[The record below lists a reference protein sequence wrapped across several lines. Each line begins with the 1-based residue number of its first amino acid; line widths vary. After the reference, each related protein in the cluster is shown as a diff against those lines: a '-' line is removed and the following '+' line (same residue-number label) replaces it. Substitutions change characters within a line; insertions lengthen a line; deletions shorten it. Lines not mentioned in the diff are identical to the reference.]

1 MRRTMKMSLT
11 GESEKIQ
18 NLKTQIASLEKE
30 LLMRDHT
37 NEQLKR
43 MNDQLSAQNK
53 RLKNKVVI
61 LKKAIRILNDT
72 EEV

>member
-1 MRRTMKMSLT
+1 MSMT

-18 NLKTQIASLEKE
+18 NLRTQIASLEKE
-30 LLMRDHT
+30 LLMRDNT

-43 MNDQLSAQNK
+43 INDQLSAQNK

>member
-1 MRRTMKMSLT
+1 MTMSMT
-11 GESEKIQ
+11 GESERIQ

-43 MNDQLSAQNK
+43 LNDQLSAQNK
-53 RLKNKVVI
+53 RLKNKIVI

>member
-1 MRRTMKMSLT
+1 MT
-11 GESEKIQ
+11 GESERIQ

-53 RLKNKVVI
+53 RLKNKIVI
-61 LKKAIRILNDT
+61 LKKAIRILNDV
-72 EEV
+72 EVGA

>member
-1 MRRTMKMSLT
+1 MMT

-43 MNDQLSAQNK
+43 MNDQLTAQNK
-53 RLKNKVVI
+53 RLKNKIVI

>member
-1 MRRTMKMSLT
+1 MMT

-18 NLKTQIASLEKE
+18 NLKNQIAQLEKE

-37 NEQLKR
+37 NEQMKR
-43 MNDQLSAQNK
+43 MNDQLTAQNK

-72 EEV
+72 KEV

>member
-1 MRRTMKMSLT
+1 MT
-11 GESEKIQ
+11 GESERIQ
-18 NLKTQIASLEKE
+18 NLKTQIASLKKE

-43 MNDQLSAQNK
+43 LNDQLSAHNK

-61 LKKAIRILNDT
+61 LKKAIRILNDV
-72 EEV
+72 EVGA

>member
-1 MRRTMKMSLT
+1 MSMT

-18 NLKTQIASLEKE
+18 NLRTQIAQLEKE

-37 NEQLKR
+37 NEQMKR

>member
-1 MRRTMKMSLT
+1 MSLT
-11 GESEKIQ
+11 GESERIQ

-61 LKKAIRILNDT
+61 LKKAIRILNDV
-72 EEV
+72 EVGA

>member
-1 MRRTMKMSLT
+1 MSLT
-11 GESEKIQ
+11 GESERIQ

-43 MNDQLSAQNK
+43 LNDQLSAQNK

-61 LKKAIRILNDT
+61 LKKAIRILNDV
-72 EEV
+72 EVGA

>member
-1 MRRTMKMSLT
+1 MT
-11 GESEKIQ
+11 GESERIQ
-18 NLKTQIASLEKE
+18 NLKTQIASPEKE

-61 LKKAIRILNDT
+61 LKKAIRILNDV
-72 EEV
+72 EVGA